1 MTQTLFSRIR
11 RNHGLEHAT
20 LNLLHARYPH
30 RAFAGH
36 SDSGGFWILGEI
48 TAPQLT
54 EVVKD
59 ALEQLQQG
67 KQGLAFHDNCGTNL
81 LTSGALAGLAG
92 ALGLIGTSDQPRRK
106 WERIPLII
114 TLATIALI
122 ISRPLG
128 RYLQEHVTT
137 DGNPGSLQ
145 ILKVVTHQQ
154 GQMTAHRIQ
163 TRG

>member
-1 MTQTLFSRIR
+1 MFQTLFSRIR

-30 RAFAGH
+30 RSFAGH

-54 EVVKD
+54 EIVKD
-59 ALEQLQQG
+59 ALEQLQEG
-67 KQGLAFHDNCGTNL
+67 KRNLAFHDNCGTNL

-92 ALGLIGTSDQPRRK
+92 ALGLIGAGDRRQK

-114 TLATIALI
+114 TLATIALV

-128 RYLQEHVTT
+128 RYLQKHVTT
-137 DGNPGSLQ
+137 DGVPGSLQ
-145 ILKVVTHQQ
+145 IQKVITHQQ
-154 GQMTAHRIQ
+154 GQITAHRIH

>member
-1 MTQTLFSRIR
+1 
-11 RNHGLEHAT
+11 
-20 LNLLHARYPH
+20 LHARYPH